1 MKEKGELVV
10 GGGVSEPLR
19 QQDTVHI
26 FIYISTCLNIF
37 CSVHLG
43 SISNFKTELRNM
55 KDISRVPKKYENGH
69 RKLNIVLTKLRCSG
83 SFMN

>member
-19 QQDTVHI
+19 QQDTVHT

-43 SISNFKTELRNM
+43 VYDYKSSK
-55 KDISRVPKKYENGH
+55 V
-69 RKLNIVLTKLRCSG
+69 
-83 SFMN
+83 